1 MRSRCGS
8 ASSLAVAIL
17 VAVAATIVAPGSAA
31 AQYFGRNK
39 VNYESFDFRTMH
51 TAHFDLYYY
60 PAESLAVAEA
70 GRMAERWY
78 ARHSAALNDEFDKR
92 PLIFYADPPDFQQTN
107 LSGGLIPQGVE
118 GFTEPLRDRVV
129 VRFNGV
135 AADDDH
141 LVGHELVHVFQFD
154 ISNKL
159 GAGGMAGFQRLPLWI
174 SEGMAEYLSIG
185 RIDAN
190 TAMWMRDAAVRN
202 DLPTLQQLG
211 RDPRYFPYRYGQAFW
226 AYIGGR
232 WGDGVIP
239 VLFRAAVKTGMEGA
253 LQGVLGIS
261 SDTLSAQ
268 WLEALRAQYLPLA
281 PGMTLPDSTGDRIL
295 EPVDAPGAM
304 DVAPVVSPDG
314 KYVAF
319 FTSRALLATELYVA
333 DVETGKIVKKLT
345 TPNTNTHFD
354 ALSFVNSAG
363 AFSPDGKK
371 FAFIVYADGDNQ
383 IAIYDVA
390 SGHTDR
396 QLGFKD
402 VGAINDVSWGQN
414 DKLVFSGMHGGVS
427 DLYTYDL
434 GTGALVQ
441 LTNDRYADLQ
451 PTWSPDGK
459 TIAFATDSG
468 PNTDLDKLT
477 YGKMNIALRDVAT
490 GATRLLPLFDGA
502 KHINPQFTPDGR
514 ELYFISDRG
523 GISNV
528 YRMDLATGAT
538 YEVTNVATGVS
549 GITDL
554 SPAVSVAQQ
563 TGRVVFSV
571 FQHGGYVL
579 RRMDPQTAQGL
590 ALATQIPDT
599 VTMAQVLPPNVP
611 GYGLITRRVHD
622 PVTGLPPRE
631 SFPTSAYKS
640 SLSIDYIGSP
650 GVGIGVASG
659 PYGGIQAG
667 GGVAA
672 YFSDL
677 LGNRVVG
684 AAISGGGDIRNFG
697 GQAIYQN
704 LSHRMNWG
712 VGLSHTPYITG
723 FVGYQDTSVAVP
735 GGSYPAY
742 IVNQFLQR
750 IYYDQA
756 SFLTQYPFSMTKRI
770 ELNAGLTHVGY
781 GGENRR
787 FLVVGNQVFQLP
799 KEGIPNQPPS
809 INYGQVSAALVGD
822 YSFFGF
828 TSPIAGGRYRLEV
841 GPNFGGINFVNV
853 LGDYRRY
860 FFARPITF
868 AFRGV
873 HVGRYGNGSE
883 DQRLYPMY
891 VGDPQLVR
899 GYEFDNFRQQECVG
913 GSTPSSCPAFD
924 RLIGSRIAVANFEIR
939 IPLLGTE
946 QLGLINFPY
955 VATEISPFV
964 DAGVAWTSNQS
975 PTIEFARNAT
985 GRVPVFSTGISA
997 RMNILGY
1004 LVLEAYYA
1012 YPFQRP
1018 EKGGHFGF
1026 QIAPGW

>member
-1 MRSRCGS
+1 
-8 ASSLAVAIL
+8 
-17 VAVAATIVAPGSAA
+17 VAPGSAA

-239 VLFRAAVKTGMEGA
+239 VLFRAAVKNGMEGA

-281 PGMTLPDSTGDRIL
+281 PGMTLPDSTGARIL

-304 DVAPVVSPDG
+304 DVAPVISPDG

-371 FAFIVYADGDNQ
+371 FAFIVYANGDNQ

-396 QLGFKD
+396 QLGFKG

-622 PVTGLPPRE
+622 PVTGLPPKE

-640 SLSIDYIGSP
+640 SLAIDYIGSP

-704 LSHRMNWG
+704 LSHRLNWG

-750 IYYDQA
+750 IYYEQA

-770 ELNAGLTHVGY
+770 EFNAGLTHVGY

-899 GYEFDNFRQQECVG
+899 GYEFDNFRQQECIG